1 MIIFLCLSMLF
12 IFAAYK
18 NLKATFIFYMAFKMI
33 GLQLMCIKYTPPAL
47 SMETFLNIYF
57 VFVFWKRGLL
67 KQYFSSFKLFPLK
80 RYFIISLISIG
91 LSSIF
96 SIMPFNST
104 INTIIM
110 TLLNDYLIVIIFWF
124 YVNTREE
131 ICLFIKSCMIVLI
144 VSYIFGIYEFITNT
158 NPFLDIIRGN
168 VSEDLLL
175 GKFYDTGE
183 RLGLRRINAF
193 FVSPNNFIYGAFV
206 TMILFVYN
214 KYIKPPFKYSIIFA
228 LLSFLLILMANS
240 RTVLISSI
248 IIMSPLLFAF
258 KSKSIKIATCVI
270 ILFIISSPFIMQY
283 ASNITSV
290 LDSSSSA
297 EIEGSSVMGRMMQF
311 EGSLEL
317 MMKSP
322 IIGNGIESITY
333 FMSDKFDWRWIIFGT
348 ESIWMKLMIERG
360 ILGILSYCFLFVDL
374 ITKLKVG
381 KDKTM
386 FIIMLGYLCAHTM
399 SSLPGFSLSYFLIVM
414 LCLYKIKN
422 FNYAYRNNYNPQTY

>member
-1 MIIFLCLSMLF
+1 MLF
-12 IFAAYK
+12 IFTAYK
-18 NLKATFIFYMAFKMI
+18 NLNASFIFYMAFKML
-33 GLQLMCIKYTPPAL
+33 GLQFMCIRYTPPAL
-47 SMETFLNIYF
+47 SMETFLNMYF

-80 RYFIISLISIG
+80 RYYIISLISIG

-96 SIMPFNST
+96 SIMPFSAT
-104 INTIIM
+104 TNTLIM
-110 TLLNDYLIVIIFWF
+110 ALLNDYLIVIIFWF
-124 YVNTREE
+124 YINTREE

-144 VSYIFGIYEFITNT
+144 ISYLFGIYEFITNS
-158 NPFLDIIRGN
+158 NPFLDMIRGN
-168 VSEDLLL
+168 VDENLLL

-206 TMILFVYN
+206 TMLLFVYN
-214 KYIKPPFKYSIIFA
+214 KYIKPPFKYSILFA

-240 RTVLISSI
+240 RTVLVSSI
-248 IIMSPLLFAF
+248 IIMFPLIFAF
-258 KSKSIKIATCVI
+258 KSKSVKFTICLI
-270 ILFIISSPFIMQY
+270 ILFVISSPFIMQY

-290 LDSSSSA
+290 IDSSRSA
-297 EIEGSSVMGRMMQF
+297 EIGGSSVMGRMTQF
-311 EGSLEL
+311 EGSLKL

-333 FMSDKFDWRWIIFGT
+333 FMSDKFDWRWIILGT

-360 ILGILSYCFLFVDL
+360 ILGILSYCFLFIDL
-374 ITKLKVG
+374 IEKLKVG
-381 KDKTM
+381 ENKTM

-399 SSLPGFSLSYFLIVM
+399 SSLPGFSISFFVIIM
-414 LCLYKIKN
+414 FCLYKIKY
-422 FNYAYRNNYNPQTY
+422 FNYAYRNNYHPQTY

>member
-1 MIIFLCLSMLF
+1 
-12 IFAAYK
+12 
-18 NLKATFIFYMAFKMI
+18 
-33 GLQLMCIKYTPPAL
+33 
-47 SMETFLNIYF
+47 
-57 VFVFWKRGLL
+57 
-67 KQYFSSFKLFPLK
+67 
-80 RYFIISLISIG
+80 
-91 LSSIF
+91 
-96 SIMPFNST
+96 
-104 INTIIM
+104 
-110 TLLNDYLIVIIFWF
+110 
-124 YVNTREE
+124 
-131 ICLFIKSCMIVLI
+131 MIVLI

-414 LCLYKIKN
+414 LCLYKIKKLLIMRIGIITIHKLIN
-422 FNYAYRNNYNPQTY
+422 FGTALQAFALQKYLQRTICNETEIIDYVFPNTFHKGKKTIIKIIRGWGRCASRLFI

>member
-1 MIIFLCLSMLF
+1 MIVFLCLSMLF

-18 NLKATFIFYMAFKMI
+18 NLKATFIFYMAFKML
-33 GLQLMCIKYTPPAL
+33 GLQFMCIRYTPPAL

-57 VFVFWKRGLL
+57 AFIFWRRGLL

-96 SIMPFNST
+96 SIIPFSGT

-110 TLLNDYLIVIIFWF
+110 TLLNDYLIVLIFW
-124 YVNTREE
+124 YYINTREE
-131 ICLFIKSCMIVLI
+131 ICLFVKSCMIVLI

-158 NPFLDIIRGN
+158 NPFLDMIKEN
-168 VSEDLLL
+168 VNEDLLL

-206 TMILFVYN
+206 TMLLFVYN
-214 KYIKPPFKYSIIFA
+214 KYINPPFKYSILFA
-228 LLSFLLILMANS
+228 LLSLLLILMANS

-248 IIMSPLLFAF
+248 IIMFPLLFAF
-258 KSKSIKIATCVI
+258 KNKSLEITISII

-297 EIEGSSVMGRMMQF
+297 EISGSSVMGRMMQF

-322 IIGNGIESITY
+322 IIGNGIESIAY
-333 FMSDKFDWRWIIFGT
+333 FVSDRFDWKWIILGT

-360 ILGILSYCFLFVDL
+360 ILGILSYCVLFIDL
-374 ITKLKVG
+374 IKKLNVN

-386 FIIMLGYLCAHTM
+386 FFIMLGYLCAHTM
-399 SSLPGFSLSYFLIVM
+399 SSLPGFSISFFLIIM
-414 LCLYKIKN
+414 FCSYKIKN
-422 FNYAYRNNYNPQTY
+422 LNYAYRNNNNPQNY